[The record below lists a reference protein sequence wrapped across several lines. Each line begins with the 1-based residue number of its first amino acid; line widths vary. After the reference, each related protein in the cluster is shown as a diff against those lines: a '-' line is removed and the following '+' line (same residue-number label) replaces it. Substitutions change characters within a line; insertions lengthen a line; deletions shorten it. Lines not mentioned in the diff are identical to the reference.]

1 LPPEQEDLIV
11 RKTQRTNPGNR
22 TTRALSAAI
31 TALAL
36 LALGLVLYTPIF
48 GGFPRALVTD
58 PIDESKLVTL
68 AGNTRPE
75 ATRQNDRGRV
85 PDDYAMP
92 HMFLQMKRSP
102 ALESELRQYIDG
114 LTDKSSPNY
123 HKWLTEKE
131 IGDKYGPTQQDLQI
145 VKGWLESHNFK
156 VDYIYPHGML
166 MDFSGTAGTVRA
178 AFHTEIHY
186 LEVKGKAY
194 AANMSDPKIPA
205 ALANAVAGPVSLH
218 NFHGHPMLKR
228 GKRRPKYTDPYDSGE
243 YLLVPADVQTIY
255 NMNPLYRQ
263 GIYGQ
268 GQTIAVLEDSDTYGT
283 DTATFQSLLGL
294 SKYGGSATTI
304 HPQPVGSTN
313 CADPGLNGDESEAN
327 FDVEYAMAAA
337 PGAVIQVAACPSV
350 GNAGSNFGGLIALNN
365 MLALGTTPN
374 IVSMS
379 YGECEA
385 ANGATSNAAYN
396 TAFQTAAGLGVSVFA
411 SAGDEE
417 AASCDA
423 DGVDA
428 THGIGVTGWAETPY
442 NVAVGGTD
450 FYDGFQSD
458 QFGTPE
464 TNYWATANT
473 STNGS
478 ALSYVPEI
486 PWNDS
491 CASYLLSYDFGFST
505 TYGTGGFCN
514 STTATNGNAFLG
526 VSGGSG
532 GPSGCATGAAST
544 SEVVSGT
551 CQGYAKPIWQQG
563 VLGNPADGVR
573 DIPDVSLFAAIGTWG
588 HFYVACWSDTTNYS
602 EADYGTAP
610 CTLPI
615 DIFGT
620 LNPGAPTWSGYGGTS
635 FSSPLMAGIQ
645 ALVNQKWGAHGNPN
659 PTYYAIANAQ
669 FNSANAANCQSQN
682 APVGRRGLGSTCVF
696 NDVTQG
702 DIDTNC
708 RAGSVAGS
716 CYLAGVTGSRANGV
730 GVMGGISTITI
741 TNAGSNYSSA
751 PTCTLGAPA
760 TQQQY
765 LSPFSVV
772 LYTGSVTPATCTATI
787 GSSTASG
794 TFGVVGTVAT
804 SWAGNTVSIN
814 GISYTF
820 VTGTP
825 TAANQV
831 ELYTSSGNSST
842 NRSNTAKNLE
852 AVINDVTTQCATTG
866 CVYTGQTANSAV
878 TATVS
883 SSTVTLTAKTPGS
896 GGNFTMASSNTSD
909 VSVGGGLGQNGAS
922 GAVTALAITAN
933 GSGYFGT
940 TPCSLTGNGGSGATC
955 TASVG
960 TVAGATYQPAY
971 GTNPGWDM
979 ATGLGSVNAY
989 NLVMNTAW

>member
-1 LPPEQEDLIV
+1 M

-131 IGDKYGPTQQDLQI
+131 IGDKYGPTQQDLQT
-145 VKGWLESHNFK
+145 VKSWLESHGFK

-573 DIPDVSLFAAIGTWG
+573 DIPDVSMFASDGDAWG
-588 HFYVACWSDTTNYS
+588 HYLVICFSDPNNGG
-602 EADYGTAP
+602 EP
-610 CTLPI
+610 CR
-615 DIFGT
+615 
-620 LNPGAPTWSGYGGTS
+620 GAPSNWAGPYGGTS
-635 FSSPLMAGIQ
+635 FASPVMAGTQ
-645 ALVNQKWGAHGNPN
+645 ALVNQNMGGARQGNPN
-659 PTYYAIANAQ
+659 VVYYAL
-669 FNSANAANCQSQN
+669 AA
-682 APVGRRGLGSTCVF
+682 STPSVF
-696 NDVTQG
+696 HSITQG
-702 DIDTNC
+702 DIDVNC
-708 RAGSVAGS
+708 AGPVN
-716 CYLAGVTGSRANGV
+716 CY
-730 GVMGGISTITI
+730 GI
-741 TNAGSNYSSA
+741 
-751 PTCTLGAPA
+751 
-760 TQQQY
+760 
-765 LSPFSVV
+765 
-772 LYTGSVTPATCTATI
+772 
-787 GSSTASG
+787 
-794 TFGVVGTVAT
+794 VGTVDYGRGGRIFQTTYAGALSVSDSSFT
-804 SWAGNTVSIN
+804 SAYSAGAASWNSAN
-814 GISYTF
+814 GI
-820 VTGTP
+820 
-825 TAANQV
+825 
-831 ELYTSSGNSST
+831 
-842 NRSNTAKNLE
+842 
-852 AVINDVTTQCATTG
+852 
-866 CVYTGQTANSAV
+866 
-878 TATVS
+878 
-883 SSTVTLTAKTPGS
+883 
-896 GGNFTMASSNTSD
+896 
-909 VSVGGGLGQNGAS
+909 
-922 GAVTALAITAN
+922 
-933 GSGYFGT
+933 
-940 TPCSLTGNGGSGATC
+940 
-955 TASVG
+955 
-960 TVAGATYQPAY
+960 
-971 GTNPGWDM
+971 
-979 ATGLGSVNAY
+979 GSVDAN
-989 NLVMNTAW
+989 NLVMNWPKAK

>member
-1 LPPEQEDLIV
+1 MRPP
-11 RKTQRTNPGNR
+11 QRMN
-22 TTRALSAAI
+22 LSARATRNWSI
-31 TALAL
+31 VLTTLALFALAM
-36 LALGLVLYTPIF
+36 VLYTPIF
-48 GGFPRALVTD
+48 GDFPRTLITD
-58 PIDESKLVTL
+58 PIDEHNLVAL
-68 AGNTRPE
+68 SGNTRPE

-102 ALESELRQYIDG
+102 QAESELRQYIEQ
-114 LTDKSSPNY
+114 LTDKKSPNY
-123 HKWLTEKE
+123 HKWLTEQE
-131 IGDKYGPTQQDLQI
+131 IGDKYGPTKQDLQI
-145 VKGWLESHNFK
+145 VKSWLESHGFT
-156 VDYIYPHGML
+156 VGYIYPHGML
-166 MDFSGTAGTVRA
+166 MDFSGTAGAVRE

-186 LEVKGKAY
+186 LEVNGKAY
-194 AANMSDPKIPA
+194 AANMSDPKIPV
-205 ALANAVAGPVSLH
+205 ALAGAVAGPTSLH

-228 GKRRPKYTDPYDSGE
+228 GKRRPKFTDPYDAGE
-243 YLLVPADVQTIY
+243 YLLVPADVETIY

-268 GQTIAVLEDSDTYGT
+268 GQTIAVLEDSDTYSN
-283 DTATFQSLLGL
+283 DVATFQSLLGL
-294 SKYGGSATTI
+294 SKYGGSMVTI
-304 HPQPVGSTN
+304 HPQPSPLTN
-313 CADPGLNGDESEAN
+313 CADPGSNGDESEAN
-327 FDVEYAMAAA
+327 FDVQYSMAAA

-350 GNAGSNFGGLIALNN
+350 GEAGQNFGGLIALNN

-385 ANGATSNAAYN
+385 ENGATANAAYN
-396 TAFQTAAGLGVSVFA
+396 TSFQTAAAGGISIFA

-423 DGVDA
+423 DELRA
-428 THGIGVTGWAETPY
+428 THGIGVTGWAETQY
-442 NVAVGGTD
+442 NVSVGGTD

-464 TNYWATANT
+464 TNYWATTNT

-478 ALSYVPEI
+478 ALSYIPEI

-491 CASYLLSYDFGFST
+491 CASYLLSYDFGFAA
-505 TYGTGGFCN
+505 TYGTSGFCN
-514 STTATNGNAFLG
+514 STIATNGSAYLG

-532 GPSGCATGAAST
+532 GPSGCATGTAST

-551 CQGYAKPIWQQG
+551 CQGYAKPTWQQG
-563 VLGNPADGVR
+563 FPGNPADGVR

-588 HFYVACWSDTTNYS
+588 HFYVACWSDTTNYD

-645 ALVNQKWGAHGNPN
+645 ALVNQKWGKQGNPN
-659 PTYYAIANAQ
+659 PTYYSIAKTQ
-669 FNSANAANCQSQN
+669 FNSSSAANCQTQN

-708 RAGSVAGS
+708 TAGTAAGS
-716 CYLAGVTGSRANGV
+716 CYLDGGSHGV
-730 GVMGGISTITI
+730 GVMGGTSSITI
-741 TNAGSNYSSA
+741 TNAGSGYNST
-751 PTCTLGAPA
+751 PTCTLGAAA
-760 TQQQY
+760 TQQPY
-765 LSPFSVV
+765 VSPFSVT
-772 LYTGSVTPATCTATI
+772 LYTGTVAPATCAAGF
-787 GSSTASG
+787 GSSTATGS
-794 TFGVVGTVAT
+794 FGVAGTVAT
-804 SWAGNTVSIN
+804 SWAGSTVSIN
-814 GISYTF
+814 ATTYTF
-820 VTGTP
+820 VVGTP
-825 TAANQV
+825 TAVNQV
-831 ELYTSSGNSST
+831 ELHTASSSSST
-842 NRSNTAKNLE
+842 NRSDTAKNLE
-852 AVINDVTTQCATTG
+852 AVINAVSTQCTSGDT
-866 CVYTGQTANSAV
+866 CLPVGQTANAAV
-878 TATVS
+878 TATNS
-883 SSTVTLTAKTPGS
+883 SSTDTLTAKTPGS
-896 GGNFTMASSNTSD
+896 GGNFTLASSVVAD
-909 VSVGGGLGQNGAS
+909 VTFSGGSNGAS
-922 GAVTALAITAN
+922 GAITLLTISAG

-940 TPCSLTGNGGSGATC
+940 TPCSITGGGGSGATC

-960 TVAGATYQPAY
+960 TVAGSTYQPAY

-979 ATGLGSVNAY
+979 STGLGSVNAY

>member
-1 LPPEQEDLIV
+1 M
-11 RKTQRTNPGNR
+11 N
-22 TTRALSAAI
+22 LSARATRRWSI
-31 TALAL
+31 VLTTLALFALAM
-36 LALGLVLYTPIF
+36 VLYTPIF
-48 GGFPRALVTD
+48 GDFPRTLITD
-58 PIDESKLVTL
+58 PIDEHNLVAL
-68 AGNTRPE
+68 SGNTRPE

-85 PDDYAMP
+85 PDGYAMP

-102 ALESELRQYIDG
+102 QAESELRQYIEQ
-114 LTDKSSPNY
+114 LTDKKSPNY
-123 HKWLTEKE
+123 HKWLTEQE
-131 IGDKYGPTQQDLQI
+131 IGDKYGPTKQDLQI
-145 VKGWLESHNFK
+145 VKSWLESHGFT
-156 VDYIYPHGML
+156 VGYIYPHGML
-166 MDFSGTAGTVRA
+166 MDFSGTAGAVRE

-194 AANMSDPKIPA
+194 AANMSDPKIPV
-205 ALANAVAGPVSLH
+205 ALAGAVAGPTSLH

-228 GKRRPKYTDPYDSGE
+228 GKRRPKFTDPYDAGE
-243 YLLVPADVQTIY
+243 YLLVPADVETIY

-268 GQTIAVLEDSDTYGT
+268 GQTIAVLEDSDTYSN
-283 DTATFQSLLGL
+283 DVATFQSLLGL
-294 SKYGGSATTI
+294 SKYGGSMVTI
-304 HPQPVGSTN
+304 HPQPSPLTN
-313 CADPGLNGDESEAN
+313 CADPGSNGDESEAN
-327 FDVEYAMAAA
+327 FDVQYSMAAA

-350 GNAGSNFGGLIALNN
+350 GEAGQNFGGLIALNN

-385 ANGATSNAAYN
+385 ENGATANAAYN
-396 TAFQTAAGLGVSVFA
+396 TSFQTAAAGGISIFA
-411 SAGDEE
+411 SAGDEV

-423 DGVDA
+423 DEVDA
-428 THGIGVTGWAETPY
+428 THGVGVTGWAETPY
-442 NVAVGGTD
+442 NVSVGGTD

-464 TNYWATANT
+464 TNYWATTNT

-478 ALSYVPEI
+478 ALSYIPEI

-491 CASYLLSYDFGFST
+491 CASYLLSFDLGFAT
-505 TYGTGGFCN
+505 TYGTAGFCN
-514 STTATNGNAFLG
+514 SSTATTSDDYLA

-532 GPSGCATGAAST
+532 GPSGCATGTATT

-551 CQGYAKPIWQQG
+551 CQGYAKPTWQQG

-645 ALVNQKWGAHGNPN
+645 ALVNQKWGKQGNPN
-659 PTYYAIANAQ
+659 PTYYSIANAQ
-669 FNSANAANCQSQN
+669 FNSASAANCQTQN
-682 APVGRRGLGSTCVF
+682 APVGRRGLGSTCIF

-702 DIDTNC
+702 DINTNC
-708 RAGSVAGS
+708 RAGSVAGN
-716 CYLAGVTGSRANGV
+716 CYLDGVTGSRANGV
-730 GVMGGISTITI
+730 LVMGGISTITI
-741 TNAGSNYSSA
+741 TNAGSNYTST
-751 PTCTLGAPA
+751 PTCALGAPA

-765 LSPFSVV
+765 VSPFSVV
-772 LYTGSVTPATCTATI
+772 LYNGAVSPASCTASF
-787 GSSTASG
+787 GSSTATGSF
-794 TFGVVGTVAT
+794 TIATNPAAGV
-804 SWAGNTVSIN
+804 TVSIN
-814 GISYTF
+814 STTYSF

-825 TAANQV
+825 AAVNQV
-831 ELYTSSGNSST
+831 EIGSGSGSSART
-842 NRSNTAKNLE
+842 NTAKNLE
-852 AVINDVTTQCATTG
+852 AVINDVTTQCATSG
-866 CVYTGQTANSAV
+866 CVFTGQTANAAV
-878 TATVS
+878 TATES
-883 SSTVTLTAKTPGS
+883 SSTVTLTAKTAGS
-896 GGNFTMASSNTSD
+896 GGNFTLASSNTTD
-909 VSVGGGLGQNGAS
+909 VTFTGGSNGAS
-922 GAVTALAITAN
+922 GVITALAASAI

-940 TPCSLTGNGGSGATC
+940 TPCSITGGGGSGATC

-960 TVAGATYQPAY
+960 TTAGSSYQPAY

-979 ATGLGSVNAY
+979 STGLGSVNAY